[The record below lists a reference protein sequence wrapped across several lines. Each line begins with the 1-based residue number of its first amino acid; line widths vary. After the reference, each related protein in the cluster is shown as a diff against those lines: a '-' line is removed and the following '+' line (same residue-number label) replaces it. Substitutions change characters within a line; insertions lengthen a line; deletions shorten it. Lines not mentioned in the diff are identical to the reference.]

1 MKSQLPPTLFR
12 AAALAI
18 LTLPTLLAAAPV
30 FAQQTVTLQ
39 ITAPNAELTEGTAAN
54 FTISFMES
62 VTTTEAIT
70 FSWVNNPGVTDS
82 ADTAAAADFGQASLT
97 GNATIPAG
105 MSSVTIA
112 ITASDDAVSEGP
124 ETFTVIISSPA
135 GGGADVG
142 SGLTVSS
149 TAGTAQATI
158 AASDPVTVRLVRRA
172 GQTGDVIEGGYA
184 EFTAS
189 LVLTGSLT
197 TAATAANPIC
207 VTFQTEVGNQQTPA
221 NDAASGADLEVRD
234 CAGEEVAV
242 AAANGQATAGGVL
255 IPAGGM
261 GSARL
266 RVLARYDGID
276 EGLTDEELTVAI
288 TSAAFQPALTG
299 ATTPAID
306 GNNQRVTVN
315 IQNTNPL
322 RTIAASTPMAMVME
336 DHAAHLFQITLAGN
350 PPVRPVTVRWAVT
363 DAENNPVATVT
374 GGGRNVAEH
383 GGAHGPSD
391 FTGPASGSVTF
402 GVGDTAAKEV
412 IVRARDDAYNEGA
425 ETLTVT
431 LTDPCP
437 ASGACEVGGR
447 TATDPQA
454 APALAVSRATSTV
467 QIAASDP
474 IAISI
479 ADGPAAIVA
488 GEDAPY
494 TLHFGC
500 ANGESGAG
508 CTEVIPTTDLT
519 IPLTVTVGGSAVTVP
534 GRTLPRGSRTFTLTA
549 AEINAGGMNH
559 GSTLSVTLGT
569 PTNLPGGATA
579 AVATGAAATTT
590 EVAGWTVALSAG
602 RLSGSEGAE
611 FVFTFTLAGDPAELA
626 NGFMVPWAIAGS
638 GIDVADFAP
647 GDALSGNVE
656 FTATAAATRTV
667 SVTTA
672 RNDDGNSASE
682 TFTFTIGALSG
693 GDAARA
699 DIVDEDASGMRA
711 LTVTVNEDDPA
722 ARQARMKTITAAMA
736 RGMAAVADSMISR
749 RFTAVRAGSGQ
760 AALTIGG
767 QTVTEAAAGDFAAA
781 RGDWAANPFERG
793 RMLAQ
798 TRANTGGNAMAM
810 SEILHASS
818 FNLSGV
824 GGGSANMWG
833 AAETV
838 NFDDKSGPAAYDGGS
853 TSAHFG
859 IDQRCGDD
867 CVRGLSVSWTGGDV
881 GFDDTVAGVS
891 GTVESNITGLH
902 PYLARW
908 LSDDMFWWVTGGYG
922 LGDVKIR
929 ETDNTF
935 DTAIGVRMLGGGIS
949 GAARAGE
956 STDFVLRMRAQW
968 THTTLAAALA
978 DAGSARLP
986 KTTSTT
992 LRLGGEWE
1000 AGRTWDY
1007 TGGLFR
1013 LHGNL
1018 GARRDF
1024 RDAKD
1029 DIAYD
1034 AGAGAR
1040 WTGDD
1045 GYTIGVGLTTQISGP
1060 AAKENRY
1067 NAEASWQK
1075 SLRGFGFSPHVRLDL
1090 GRHGPADWNGG
1101 LRLAA
1106 PAERLNF
1113 TLETSRAGRSALS
1126 GELRF

>member
-1 MKSQLPPTLFR
+1 MKSQLPPALFR
-12 AAALAI
+12 AALSI
-18 LTLPTLLAAAPV
+18 LTLPTLLAAPPV

-39 ITAPNAELTEGTAAN
+39 IAAPNAELTEGAPAN
-54 FTISFMES
+54 FTVSFMES

-70 FSWVNNPGVTDS
+70 FSWVNNPGVTDR

-97 GNATIPAG
+97 GSATIPAG

-112 ITASDDAVSEGP
+112 ITATDDAVSEGP

-135 GGGADVG
+135 GGGANVG
-142 SGLTVSS
+142 NGLTVSS

-172 GQTGDVIEGGYA
+172 GQTGDVIEGSYA

-242 AAANGQATAGGVL
+242 AVANGQATAGGVL

-266 RVLARYDGID
+266 RVLARYDDID
-276 EGLTDEELTVAI
+276 EGMTDEELTVAI

-306 GNNQRVTVN
+306 GNNQTVTVN

-322 RTIAASTPMAMVME
+322 RTIAAGTPTATVME
-336 DHAAHLFQITLAGN
+336 DHAAHLFHITLAGSA
-350 PPVRPVTVRWAVT
+350 PVSPVTVQWAVT
-363 DAENNPVATVT
+363 DAENNPA
-374 GGGRNVAEH
+374 GGT
-383 GGAHGPSD
+383 HGPSD

-437 ASGACEVGGR
+437 ASGTCEVGGR
-447 TATDPQA
+447 APGDPQG
-454 APALAVSRATSTV
+454 APALALSRATSTV

-474 IAISI
+474 IAIGI

-488 GEDAPY
+488 GEDALY

-500 ANGESGAG
+500 ANGGSGAG

-519 IPLTVTVGGSAVTVP
+519 IPLTVTVGGSTVTVP
-534 GRTLPRGSRTFTLTA
+534 DRTLPRGSRTFTLTA

-579 AVATGAAATTT
+579 AVATGAAAATT
-590 EVAGWTVALSAG
+590 EVAGWTVALSAD

-611 FVFTFTLAGDPAELA
+611 FVFTFTLAGDPAELV

-638 GIDVADFAP
+638 GIDAADFAP
-647 GDALSGNVE
+647 GDALSGNVA
-656 FTATAAATRTV
+656 FTAAAATTRTV
-667 SVTTA
+667 RVTTA
-672 RNDDGNSASE
+672 RNDDGNSASDSE

-711 LTVTVNEDDPA
+711 LAVTVNEDDPA

-736 RGMAAVADSMISR
+736 RGMATVADSMISR

-767 QTVTEAAAGDFAAA
+767 QTVTEAAAADFAAA
-781 RGDWAANPFERG
+781 RGAWAANPFERG
-793 RMLAQ
+793 RMRAQ
-798 TRANTGGNAMAM
+798 TRVNTAGDAMAM
-810 SEILHASS
+810 GEILHASS
-818 FNLSGV
+818 FDLVGV
-824 GGGSANMWG
+824 GGGPANMWG

-838 NFDDKSGPAAYDGGS
+838 NFDDKSGPATYDGDS

-867 CVRGLSVSWTGGDV
+867 CVRGISVSWTGGDV
-881 GFDDTVAGVS
+881 GFEDTVTGVN

-922 LGDVKIR
+922 LGDVEIR
-929 ETDNTF
+929 ESDNTF
-935 DTAIGVRMLGGGIS
+935 DTGIGVRMLSGGIS
-949 GAARAGE
+949 GAARAGK

-968 THTTLAAALA
+968 THTTLAAARA
-978 DAGSARLP
+978 AAGGARLP
-986 KTTSTT
+986 KTTGTT

-1007 TGGLFR
+1007 TGGIFR

-1060 AAKENRY
+1060 VAKENRY
-1067 NAEASWQK
+1067 SAEASWQK

-1101 LRLAA
+1101 LRLTA